1 MRESRATLFAQT
13 MDDLAMSKTYAASE
27 LSSAIRN
34 ELEEV
39 RRAIRGGDLDKAR
52 RRTGDLETK
61 MKRALNY
68 IQMIPD

>member
-1 MRESRATLFAQT
+1 
-13 MDDLAMSKTYAASE
+13 MSKTYAASE